1 MITKELIKTEIDNME
16 EQHLEALYKLI
27 KSLQSSTI
35 ERQASSTLMTK
46 LKTVTI
52 SAPEDFSENIDAYL
66 NREKNV

>member
-35 ERQASSTLMTK
+35 ERQASTTLMAK

-66 NREKNV
+66 NGEKNV